1 MAYTYN
7 VTTDRGKVRFL
18 TRDITSVSSPT
29 KGTDYVFDDAEIDE
43 ALSMNSDDV
52 WAAAADACRA
62 LAADEILGSIRINL
76 SGFTLDRSK
85 VSDYWS
91 NLADKYEKKSKEGG
105 LVEFVDS
112 FDYQISQA
120 GIDESEYV
128 GDII

>member
-112 FDYQISQA
+112 FDYQISQS

>member
-1 MAYTYN
+1 
-7 VTTDRGKVRFL
+7 VRL
-18 TRDITSVSSPT
+18 LVRDITTVSSPT

-43 ALSMNSDDV
+43 LLSMNSDDI
-52 WAAAADACRA
+52 WAAAADACRS
-62 LAADEILGSIRINL
+62 LASDEILGSIRINL
-76 SGFTLDRSK
+76 SGFTIDRSK

-91 NLADKYEKKSKEGG
+91 NMADKYEKKSREGG

-112 FDYQISQA
+112 FDYQISQS

>member
-1 MAYTYN
+1 
-7 VTTDRGKVRFL
+7 
-18 TRDITSVSSPT
+18 
-29 KGTDYVFDDAEIDE
+29 VFDDAEIDE

-112 FDYQISQA
+112 FDYQISQS